1 MTYGNPSAL
10 LADALA
16 TFPKHRERFEADFA
30 HFCSYSGGIP
40 TVDMSAAHDLTDKVI
55 ASAYQIIYAWARW
68 AFWSAGDY
76 SGRNDET
83 V

>member
-16 TFPKHRERFEADFA
+16 TFPQHRARFEDDFA
-30 HFCSYSGGIP
+30 HFATYSGL
-40 TVDMSAAHDLTDKVI
+40 M
-55 ASAYQIIYAWARW
+55 AYEDFLRYDWARW

-76 SGRNDET
+76 NGREG
-83 V
+83 

>member
-16 TFPKHRERFEADFA
+16 TFPQHRERFEADFA
-30 HFCSYSGGIP
+30 HWGSYSGLL
-40 TVDMSAAHDLTDKVI
+40 SALDADHHTYD
-55 ASAYQIIYAWARW
+55 WARW

-76 SGRNDET
+76 NGRES
-83 V
+83 